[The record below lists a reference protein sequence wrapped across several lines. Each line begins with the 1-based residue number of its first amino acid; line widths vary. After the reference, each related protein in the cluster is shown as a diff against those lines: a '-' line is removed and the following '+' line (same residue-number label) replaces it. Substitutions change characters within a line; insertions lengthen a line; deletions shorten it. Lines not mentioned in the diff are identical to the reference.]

1 MVERP
6 TAYIETTIPSFYHEV
21 REDPASRYHRE
32 VTRRWWDH
40 RGGDFVLVTSGFTL
54 LELAAAPEFIRAGA
68 EMLVRGLPLLKVP
81 ERFDEVVA
89 AYVAHRVMPQDALG
103 DAAHLAV
110 ASLYACEYLVTWNC
124 RHLANARKTR
134 HIEAVN
140 RMLGL
145 PSPLLVTPEALMEE
159 VP

>member
-1 MVERP
+1 M
-6 TAYIETTIPSFYHEV
+6 
-21 REDPASRYHRE
+21 
-32 VTRRWWDH
+32 
-40 RGGDFVLVTSGFTL
+40 
-54 LELAAAPEFIRAGA
+54 
-68 EMLVRGLPLLKVP
+68 
-81 ERFDEVVA
+81 
-89 AYVAHRVMPQDALG
+89 MPQDALG